1 MSGSGKRG
9 RTGMAITGLVVSLV
23 LTSGETG
30 PGQPGES
37 GPAAA
42 EVVVAECLGAFTKLA
57 RLVFLLSAAA
67 PER

>member
-9 RTGMAITGLVVSLV
+9 RTGMAVAGVVVSLM
-23 LTSGETG
+23 LTAREPGHAEGEV
-30 PGQPGES
+30 P

-57 RLVFLLSAAA
+57 RLVFLLAAAA

>member
-9 RTGMAITGLVVSLV
+9 RTGMAIAGVVVSLV
-23 LTSGETG
+23 LTTRETE
-30 PGQPGES
+30 PGQPGVS

-57 RLVFLLSAAA
+57 RAVFLLAAAA